1 MMRAGADIVGVCHAI
16 LHEPHRRGLELAVR
30 LFEPAREIGECLV
43 ALGAAAF
50 LIDDREESLDRAAA
64 LLRELAADE
73 VHRLPAV
80 RAFIDHR
87 YAPLAHLLAPV
98 LFIHVSVA
106 APTLLR
112 IGPTPTSDDR
122 LFG

>member
-1 MMRAGADIVGVCHAI
+1 MMRARADIVGVCHAI

-64 LLRELAADE
+64 ILRELAADE
-73 VHRLPAV
+73 VHRLHAV

-87 YAPLAHLLAPV
+87 SEEHTSELQSLMRSSYAVICLKKKKMTNAH
-98 LFIHVSVA
+98 IYN
-106 APTLLR
+106 
-112 IGPTPTSDDR
+112 
-122 LFG
+122 

>member
-1 MMRAGADIVGVCHAI
+1 MMRYRADIVWVCHAI
-16 LHEPHRRGLELAVR
+16 LHEPQLRVVELAVR

-64 LLRELAADE
+64 ILRELAADE
-73 VHRLPAV
+73 VHRLHAV

-87 YAPLAHLLAPV
+87 DARIPDILAHRSEKRRGGKGCV
-98 LFIHVSVA
+98 STFICWGS
-106 APTLLR
+106 PY
-112 IGPTPTSDDR
+112 P
-122 LFG
+122 